1 MAEVDP
7 IDFDPTTEEGREE
20 IDEEINRDI
29 DVLLPRENETE
40 ETYNKRIYKKF
51 KSAANYVISQIKT
64 KNPGKVVPEYMELKN
79 MDVENYEV
87 DKEIKSK
94 FPNADTSQFM
104 SKIDDNGIVK
114 VKSLRENARN
124 WYPLYA
130 NGKLNPKIPK
140 SVLNALEGGL
150 VPRLDKAEEE
160 LTEKSQLLEEKEEE
174 ENNIMKGLES
184 LGQKIAE
191 VHRKAREYDS
201 LQTEQQD
208 REKEYMEQNRRL
220 LDAHNREKADMQER
234 LNSLSKEKRQLRQ
247 EINQL
252 KTNVQNIR
260 QELLVKE
267 EQLRQNQQAIEDYE
281 QQIERQREIINDIN
295 RTDEEREVAQQEI
308 NRLQERIDELNAERE
323 QIETELGLTL
333 REKIKRIFKKYGFT
347 VVSVAIAVST
357 VIGVIISQLKNGLSS
372 VAKGVGN
379 GFKTL
384 GKKLGQILPG
394 MIGAIASFIFK
405 TAGEVVSFV
414 AEHAWLLI
422 VAVVVFVVEKMKK

>member
-1 MAEVDP
+1 
-7 IDFDPTTEEGREE
+7 
-20 IDEEINRDI
+20 
-29 DVLLPRENETE
+29 
-40 ETYNKRIYKKF
+40 
-51 KSAANYVISQIKT
+51 
-64 KNPGKVVPEYMELKN
+64 MELQN

-104 SKIDDNGIVK
+104 SKIDEYGIVY
-114 VKSLRENARN
+114 VKSLRKNARN

-130 NGKLNPKIPK
+130 NEKLNPKLPNSI
-140 SVLNALEGGL
+140 VNALEGGL
-150 VPRLDKAEEE
+150 STRLDKAEEE
-160 LTEKSQLLEEKEEE
+160 LTEKNTLLEEKEEE
-174 ENNIMKGLES
+174 YNNIQKGLKS
-184 LGQKIAE
+184 LG
-191 VHRKAREYDS
+191 
-201 LQTEQQD
+201 EQL
-208 REKEYMEQNRRL
+208 R
-220 LDAHNREKADMQER
+220 QER
-234 LNSLSKEKRQLRQ
+234 LNSLSKEKGQLLQ
-247 EINQL
+247 EIKELQ
-252 KTNVQNIR
+252 TNVQNIR

-281 QQIERQREIINDIN
+281 QQIELQREIINDSN
-295 RTDEEREVAQQEI
+295 RTVEEREAAQQEV
-308 NRLQERIDELNAERE
+308 NRLQERIDELNTEKE

-379 GFKTL
+379 GLKTL
-384 GKKLGQILPG
+384 EKKLGQILPG

-422 VAVVVFVVEKMKK
+422 VAVVVFVVEKFKK